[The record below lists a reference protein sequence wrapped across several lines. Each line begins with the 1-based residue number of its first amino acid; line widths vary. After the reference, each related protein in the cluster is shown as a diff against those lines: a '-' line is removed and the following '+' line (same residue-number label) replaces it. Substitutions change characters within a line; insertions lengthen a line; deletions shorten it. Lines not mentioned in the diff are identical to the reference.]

1 MARISDLSR
10 QTQPPAENNVFPIS
24 DGIITKKI
32 TFGDLRQNIVKQATT
47 TTLGS
52 VRVGNG
58 LSISDTGVLSVR
70 NYSDYV
76 LPPATAE
83 TLGGIRVG
91 PGLTI
96 SETSVLSVD
105 YQLPKA
111 TTTVLGGVKI
121 GTGITVN
128 NDGVISVAT
137 ANIAGG
143 LLGSVPYQLSSS
155 NTTLLPGNITTV
167 KKFLAQTGTGTAST
181 APYWTTVYNF
191 LPITLNGGTVLN
203 VNIATGYLPVVNRSG
218 NIVNVTLIS

>member
-1 MARISDLSR
+1 MARISELAKA
-10 QTQPPAENNVFPIS
+10 TVPAERDVLPIS
-24 DGIITKKI
+24 DGTITKRI
-32 TFGDLRQNIVKQATT
+32 TFGDLRQNIVRQASS

-52 VRVGNG
+52 VRVGSG
-58 LSISDTGVLSVR
+58 LTISDTGVLSVR

-96 SETSVLSVD
+96 SETSVLSVS

-111 TTTVLGGVKI
+111 TALVLGGVKI
-121 GTGITVN
+121 GPGLTV
-128 NDGVISVAT
+128 DSEGVISVST
-137 ANIAGG
+137 ANISGG
-143 LLGSVPYQLSSS
+143 ALGSLPYQLSTS

-191 LPITLNGGTVLN
+191 LPIAQNAGTT
-203 VNIATGYLPVVNRSG
+203 VNINVATGTLPVVRRDG
-218 NIVNVTLIS
+218 ITVTVSLFS